1 VFDLPYSELML
12 HEVPLVVLTPAKVRT
27 LVWFIVMVAV
37 RLRPSSCA
45 TLTGLDVPPIF
56 KGPLDGIVM
65 LAPYGVP

>member
-1 VFDLPYSELML
+1 ML

-27 LVWFIVMVAV
+27 LVWFIEMVAV

-45 TLTGLDVPPIF
+45 TLTGLDVPPMF
-56 KGPLDGIVM
+56 RGPLDGITM